1 MTLEQRPEEY
11 ERGSWP
17 CGCRGNDVPDR
28 MKSRCKSPEARVD
41 WEDPRKSR
49 EASMAGKD

>member
-1 MTLEQRPEEY
+1 MRE
-11 ERGSWP
+11 GA
-17 CGCRGNDVPDR
+17 GHVAVGGHDVPDR